1 MLSAKTQKPT
11 QQTHIRAISTAVVD
25 ETQTTI
31 IIIENVQTK
40 HVAAAAAAAQFSISS
55 VRFVCQLTNMQC
67 TLRRATRASGEVH
80 LTGKLQVY
88 GDMVGACI

>member
-40 HVAAAAAAAQFSISS
+40 HVAAAAAQFSISS

>member
-1 MLSAKTQKPT
+1 M
-11 QQTHIRAISTAVVD
+11 STAVVD

-40 HVAAAAAAAQFSISS
+40 HVAAAAAAAAQFSISS